1 MKVLPSRVPSTFIYG
16 LCQGKLGPQAGV
28 TKLLIKSEAFGKF
41 LRFSGQN
48 SGQRP
53 ERGSGEVRV
62 CLLSCLTGVLPA
74 GGGHAS
80 PSPGARKTPGCGHSA
95 GRGEAGPWNRSPQCP
110 LFWLWWSLGLPAFP
124 ALPPVRPASAP
135 SSGTS
140 SCPSQPSLTSS
151 LVPGVGA
158 GQRGCRAGS
167 WSAGEAPG
175 RCSTVSVGDCNLAGT
190 LSPPVQ
196 IFLLPAGVPHSPQ
209 RFANTVGLVI
219 ERRRLKTELDGLR

>member
-95 GRGEAGPWNRSPQCP
+95 GRGEAGPWVGQAGGEN
-110 LFWLWWSLGLPAFP
+110 
-124 ALPPVRPASAP
+124 PPMFQRP
-135 SSGTS
+135 G
-140 SCPSQPSLTSS
+140 SLT
-151 LVPGVGA
+151 VG
-158 GQRGCRAGS
+158 
-167 WSAGEAPG
+167 SAHGYGGLWGPHFHLPCQALHPIHNPIG
-175 RCSTVSVGDCNLAGT
+175 WVLA
-190 LSPPVQ
+190 LAL
-196 IFLLPAGVPHSPQ
+196 FH
-209 RFANTVGLVI
+209 
-219 ERRRLKTELDGLR
+219 

>member
-1 MKVLPSRVPSTFIYG
+1 M
-16 LCQGKLGPQAGV
+16 
-28 TKLLIKSEAFGKF
+28 TKLLINSEAFGKF

-53 ERGSGEVRV
+53 GRGSGEVRA
-62 CLLSCLTGVLPA
+62 CPLSCLTGILPA

-80 PSPGARKTPGCGHSA
+80 PSPGARETPGCGHSA
-95 GRGEAGPWNRSPQCP
+95 GRGEAGSWNRSPRCP
-110 LFWLWWSLGLPAFP
+110 LSWLWWSLVFPAFP
-124 ALPPVRPASAP
+124 ALLPARPASAP
-135 SSGTS
+135 SSGPS

-151 LVPGVGA
+151 LAPGVGSGPDR
-158 GQRGCRAGS
+158 GQLGR
-167 WSAGEAPG
+167 PG
-175 RCSTVSVGDCNLAGT
+175 ARSTEVSVGDHKLAGT
-190 LSPPVQ
+190 LFPPVQ